1 MAENDESLDMC
12 QSYKYVVSG
21 WETKNPTSIKYT
33 EVDILLVRTSWPED
47 PIGETEFSTYAL
59 SQDNR

>member
-1 MAENDESLDMC
+1 MAENDESLDMY

-21 WETKNPTSIKYT
+21 SETKNTTSIKYT
-33 EVDILLVRTSWPED
+33 EVDIWLVRTSVPED
-47 PIGETEFSTYAL
+47 PTGETECSTYAL